1 MHPWINPQT
10 NRDDLA
16 DLVQDLLGDWTLV
29 RCWGA
34 VGSRRGRLRV
44 TAVDSEAAGLAL
56 IAAIGQRRRQHG
68 YRPEVDASHAEVS
81 A

>member
-1 MHPWINPQT
+1 MHRWINSQT
-10 NRDDLA
+10 NRYYLA

-34 VGSRRGRLRV
+34 RGSRRGRLRV
-44 TAVDSEAAGLAL
+44 TAVESEAAGQAL

-68 YRPEVDASHAEVS
+68 YRPEIEVG
-81 A
+81 